1 MPNPKR
7 NYQKQESTNLR
18 LKYLSSNNNS
28 SMEEVIS
35 ISFQKTM
42 KSSKYISRMYLKNW
56 RIQKE
61 ELKRIQ
67 RKQEHNINSSVESC
81 TILKYNSKG
90 SYKRISLIEKE
101 RRKILKN
108 SIELSYKKQRAREI
122 MSLSLRINSLKIQL
136 RLSNL
141 KLID

>member
-1 MPNPKR
+1 
-7 NYQKQESTNLR
+7 
-18 LKYLSSNNNS
+18 
-28 SMEEVIS
+28 MEEVIS

-90 SYKRISLIEKE
+90 SYRRISLIEKE

-108 SIELSYKKQRAREI
+108 YIELSYKK
-122 MSLSLRINSLKIQL
+122 
-136 RLSNL
+136 
-141 KLID
+141 